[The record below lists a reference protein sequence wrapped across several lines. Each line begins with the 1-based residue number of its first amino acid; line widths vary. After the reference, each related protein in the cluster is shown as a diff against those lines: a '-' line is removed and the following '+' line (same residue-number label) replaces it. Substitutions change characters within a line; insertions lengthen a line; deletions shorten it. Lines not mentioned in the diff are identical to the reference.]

1 MLPSET
7 ASSNPRSAAVPD
19 RDGAPE
25 LPELV
30 IEGVSKVFTDH
41 PGGTAALAEVSTTVR
56 RGEFVSIVGP
66 SGSGK
71 STLLR
76 IVADLTAPSTGWVRV
91 CGLTAAEARRQRKL
105 GMVFQSPV
113 LYPWRTV
120 IGNVELPLEVA
131 GIPRGERRRLADET
145 LALVSLTEFKDR
157 RPRQLSG
164 GMQQRVAI
172 ARALA
177 VRPRVLLM
185 DEPFASLDELARERL
200 NLELLRLWH
209 ETGVTV
215 LFVTHLIGEAVLL
228 ADRVLVLSARPGR
241 LTAEIDVPL
250 PRPRGVETRASEEY
264 FRVVNAVRSVLRG
277 GSGGAEGV

>member
-1 MLPSET
+1 MTP
-7 ASSNPRSAAVPD
+7 AN
-19 RDGAPE
+19 
-25 LPELV
+25 
-30 IEGVSKVFTDH
+30 
-41 PGGTAALAEVSTTVR
+41 
-56 RGEFVSIVGP
+56 
-66 SGSGK
+66 
-71 STLLR
+71 
-76 IVADLTAPSTGWVRV
+76 
-91 CGLTAAEARRQRKL
+91 ARRQRKL

-131 GIPRGERRRLADET
+131 GVPRADRRRLARET
-145 LALVSLTEFKDR
+145 LALVSLTDFEDR

-209 ETGVTV
+209 DTGVTV

-264 FRVVNAVRSVLRG
+264 FRIVNTVRSALRL
-277 GSGGAEGV
+277 GSTPDSA

>member
-1 MLPSET
+1 VTDEVVL
-7 ASSNPRSAAVPD
+7 D
-19 RDGAPE
+19 K
-25 LPELV
+25 
-30 IEGVSKVFTDH
+30 VSKVFTDH
-41 PGGTAALAEVSTTVR
+41 PGGTAALSEVSTSVR

-76 IVADLTAPSTGWVRV
+76 IVADLTPPTAGSVSV
-91 CGLTAAEARRQRKL
+91 CGMTPAAARRERKL
-105 GMVFQSPV
+105 GMVFQTPV

-120 IGNVELPLEVA
+120 LGNVELPLEVA
-131 GIPRGERRRLADET
+131 GVPRVERRRRAEET
-145 LALVSLTEFKDR
+145 LALVGLPEFQDR

-200 NLELLRLWH
+200 NLELLRLWR

-228 ADRVLVLSARPGR
+228 ADRVVVLSARPGHVV
-241 LTAEIDVPL
+241 AEIEVPL
-250 PRPRGVETRASEEY
+250 ARPRGVETRASEDY
-264 FRVVNAVRSVLRG
+264 FRIVNTVRAALRC
-277 GSGGAEGV
+277 GVPADAADAAAAK

>member
-1 MLPSET
+1 MH
-7 ASSNPRSAAVPD
+7 D
-19 RDGAPE
+19 DGPE
-25 LPELV
+25 LRLERV
-30 IEGVSKVFTDH
+30 TKVFTDH
-41 PGGTAALAEVSTTVR
+41 PGGTAALAGVSLVVR

-66 SGSGK
+66 SGCGK

-76 IVADLTAPSTGWVRV
+76 IVADLIAPSSGSVTV
-91 CGLTAAEARRQRKL
+91 CGMTPSRARRERRL

-131 GIPRGERRRLADET
+131 GLPKAERRRRAEET
-145 LALVSLTEFKDR
+145 LALVGLSESAELG
-157 RPRQLSG
+157 PRQLSG

-177 VRPRVLLM
+177 VRPRVLLL
-185 DEPFASLDELARERL
+185 DEPFAALDELARERL

-228 ADRVLVLSARPGR
+228 ADRVVVLSSRPGR
-241 LTAEIDVPL
+241 TVAQVEVAL
-250 PRPRGVETRASEEY
+250 PRPRDVETRASGD
-264 FRVVNAVRSVLRG
+264 FFGLVNRVRAALRD
-277 GSGGAEGV
+277 GAREGVA